1 MFMIVF
7 DIINDEA
14 PLFIEAVKALSTYD
28 TAKENFLFI
37 TEGNRWKE
45 ETNDLDCSNR
55 LLFFDDLDKKNINI
69 EKELE
74 RISIEYD
81 SFNIYAS
88 DRYLIKKDRDFQRK
102 FLVYTY
108 LYFESIFSK
117 NVTHYFTTGVAY
129 TYNLIS
135 FQVSK
140 KYSVKH
146 ISFYGIRLENRTAIS
161 FDNKNTFNEVLELYK
176 DFKVENVTLKM
187 YDPINKFLNKPK
199 QPDYMGNAINSS
211 KLEPVFIKEFFIR
224 FRKFYLSNKHH
235 YDFFT
240 RNPFELS
247 LFKIK
252 KILNAKKV
260 EILHNS
266 IFDKVNKKDKYFI
279 FPLHM
284 QPEAST
290 LILSPFYVNQK
301 ECIIN
306 ISKLLPVDK
315 YLYVKEHKSALGQHS
330 LKFYNELKKH
340 PNIKLISYR
349 ESMFNLIKN
358 SIGTINLSSTV
369 GLESLMIKKP
379 SILLGNVFYNDS
391 GLTFRVNSFLQ
402 LGEVLNQVSKSSFNL
417 DNVSENYDER
427 LAYYLYAL
435 NKKSY
440 PFAFNVAKMDTKKK
454 VMTKENIKEFSKCIE
469 TILS

>member
-1 MFMIVF
+1 MIVF
-7 DIINDEA
+7 DLINDET
-14 PLFIEAVKALSTYD
+14 PLFIEAVKTLPAYNNDKGT
-28 TAKENFLFI
+28 FLFI
-37 TEGNRWKE
+37 TEGNRWKK
-45 ETNDLDCSNR
+45 ETNDLYCSNR
-55 LLFFDDLDKKNINI
+55 LCFFDDLDKKNINI
-69 EKELE
+69 EKELQ

-88 DRYLIKKDRDFQRK
+88 DRYLIKKDREFQRK

-108 LYFESIFSK
+108 LYFESIFIK
-117 NVTHYFTTGVAY
+117 NVTHYFTTGIAY

-140 KYSVKH
+140 KYGVKH

-161 FDNKNTFNEVLELYK
+161 FDNKNTFNEVLKLYK
-176 DFKVENVTLKM
+176 DFKLGSVTSEM
-187 YDPINKFLNKPK
+187 YNPINDFLNKPK
-199 QPDYMGNAINSS
+199 QPDYMVNAINSS
-211 KLEPVFIKEFFIR
+211 KLEPVFIIEFFVR
-224 FRKFYLSNKHH
+224 FKKFYLSNKHR

-252 KILNAKKV
+252 KILNAKKI

-266 IFDKVNKKDKYFI
+266 IFDKINTKDKFFI

-301 ECIIN
+301 ECILN
-306 ISKLLPVDK
+306 ISKLLPLDT
-315 YLYVKEHKSALGQHS
+315 YLYVKEHKSALGQHN

-349 ESMFNLIKN
+349 ESMFSLIKK
-358 SIGTINLSSTV
+358 SFGTINLSSTV
-369 GLESLMIKKP
+369 GLESLLMKKP
-379 SILLGNVFYNDS
+379 SIILGNVFYNDT
-391 GLTFRVNSFLQ
+391 GLTFKVNSFLE
-402 LGEVLNQVSKSSFNL
+402 LKEVLREVGKSSFNL
-417 DNVSENYDER
+417 NDVFENYDER
-427 LAYYLYAL
+427 LAYYIYAL

-440 PFAFNVAKMDTKKK
+440 PFEFNVAKMDTKKK
-454 VMTKENIKEFSKCIE
+454 VMTKENIKEFSKCIDS
-469 TILS
+469 ILS

>member
-1 MFMIVF
+1 MIVF
-7 DIINDEA
+7 DLINDET
-14 PLFIEAVKALSTYD
+14 PLFIEAVKTLPAYNND
-28 TAKENFLFI
+28 KGIFLFI
-37 TEGNRWKE
+37 TEGNRWKK
-45 ETNDLDCSNR
+45 ETNDLYCSNR
-55 LLFFDDLDKKNINI
+55 LCFFDDLDKKNINI
-69 EKELE
+69 EKELQ

-88 DRYLIKKDRDFQRK
+88 DRYLIKKDREFQRK

-108 LYFESIFSK
+108 LYFESIFRK
-117 NVTHYFTTGVAY
+117 NVTHYFTTGIAY

-140 KYSVKH
+140 KYGVKH

-161 FDNKNTFNEVLELYK
+161 FDNKNTFNEVLKLYK
-176 DFKVENVTLKM
+176 DFKVSSVTSEM
-187 YDPINKFLNKPK
+187 YNPINDFLNKPK
-199 QPDYMGNAINSS
+199 QPGYMVNAINSS
-211 KLEPVFIKEFFIR
+211 KLEPVFIIEFFIR
-224 FRKFYLSNKHH
+224 FKKFYLANKHR

-252 KILNAKKV
+252 KILNAKKI

-266 IFDKVNKKDKYFI
+266 IFDKINTKDKFFI

-306 ISKLLPVDK
+306 ISKLLPLDT
-315 YLYVKEHKSALGQHS
+315 YLYVKEHKSALGQHN

-349 ESMFNLIKN
+349 ESMFSLIKK
-358 SIGTINLSSTV
+358 SIGTVNLSSTV
-369 GLESLMIKKP
+369 GLESLLMKKP
-379 SILLGNVFYNDS
+379 SIMLGNVFYNDT
-391 GLTFRVNSFLQ
+391 GLTFKVNSFSELE
-402 LGEVLNQVSKSSFNL
+402 EVLREVGKSSFNL
-417 DNVSENYDER
+417 DDVFENYDER
-427 LAYYLYAL
+427 LAYYIYVL

-440 PFAFNVAKMDTKKK
+440 PFEFNVAKMDTKKK
-454 VMTKENIKEFSKCIE
+454 VMTKENIKEFSKCIDS
-469 TILS
+469 ILS

>member
-1 MFMIVF
+1 MIVF
-7 DIINDEA
+7 DLINDET
-14 PLFIEAVKALSTYD
+14 PLFIEAVKTLPAYNNDKGT
-28 TAKENFLFI
+28 FLFI
-37 TEGNRWKE
+37 TEGNRWKK
-45 ETNDLDCSNR
+45 ETKDLYCSNR
-55 LLFFDDLDKKNINI
+55 LCFFDDLDKKNINI
-69 EKELE
+69 EKELQ

-88 DRYLIKKDRDFQRK
+88 DRYLIKKDREFQRK

-108 LYFESIFSK
+108 LYFESIFRK
-117 NVTHYFTTGVAY
+117 NVTHYFTTGIAY

-140 KYSVKH
+140 KYGVKH

-161 FDNKNTFNEVLELYK
+161 FDNKNTFNEVLKLYK
-176 DFKVENVTLKM
+176 DFKVGIVTSEM
-187 YDPINKFLNKPK
+187 YNPINDFLNKPK
-199 QPDYMGNAINSS
+199 QPGYMVNAINSS
-211 KLEPVFIKEFFIR
+211 KLEPVFIIEFFIR
-224 FRKFYLSNKHH
+224 FKKFYLANKHR

-252 KILNAKKV
+252 KILNAKKI

-266 IFDKVNKKDKYFI
+266 IFDKINTKDKFFI

-301 ECIIN
+301 ECILN
-306 ISKLLPVDK
+306 ISKLLPLNT
-315 YLYVKEHKSALGQHS
+315 YLYVKEHKSALGQHN

-349 ESMFNLIKN
+349 ESMFSLIKK
-358 SIGTINLSSTV
+358 SFGTINLSSTV
-369 GLESLMIKKP
+369 GLESLLMKKP
-379 SILLGNVFYNDS
+379 SIILGNVFYNDT
-391 GLTFRVNSFLQ
+391 GLTFKVNSFLE
-402 LGEVLNQVSKSSFNL
+402 LKEVLREVGKSSFNL
-417 DNVSENYDER
+417 NDVFENYDER
-427 LAYYLYAL
+427 LAYYIYAL

-440 PFAFNVAKMDTKKK
+440 PFEFNVAKMDTKKK
-454 VMTKENIKEFSKCIE
+454 VMTKENIKEFSKCIDS
-469 TILS
+469 ILS